1 MFQIQQ
7 VTACEELDIYLA
19 KGIEELLKVFPSG
32 FKCHIP
38 DNNFC

>member
-1 MFQIQQ
+1 MQHG
-7 VTACEELDIYLA
+7 TACEELVINLA
-19 KGIEELLKVFPSG
+19 KGIEELLKVFPSS